1 MGQYNPLFQDQWHLE
16 QIGDIQSVW
25 RQYTGEGVSVA
36 VYDDGVEQSH
46 PDLNNNYDASLHFRD
61 GIFLDDGQPNGS
73 SDSHGTAVAGI
84 IAAENNMI
92 GGVGVAYDATI
103 TGATL
108 LTDIF
113 DQGVSTGLAAL
124 RYMST
129 FDVTN
134 HSWGYT
140 PDFASYLN
148 LINATSTASQEG
160 AAFDYAAENGRGG
173 LGTIFVKA
181 AGNDANNPELQ
192 NSGIW
197 GNTQGEGHNSL
208 HSIIV
213 VSATSQTGQITDYS
227 SWGSNV
233 LIAGPA
239 ASVTT
244 DLAGSAGY
252 SSGNYTS
259 NFGGTSAATPV
270 VSGVVALM
278 LDANPNLGWRDVQMI
293 LATSAAHT
301 GSEFGA
307 SATGFEVSDWFSN
320 GATIWN
326 GGGMS
331 YSLSYGYGMVDVHAA
346 VRMAEVWDS
355 IYDNAHVTS
364 NTEVAFGSMVGGTRS
379 ILDNST
385 TEIEINVS
393 DNVIVEHISVTVE
406 GFHSYVGD
414 LTLELVAPNGTKFLL
429 FDQDAGSADFEGWVF
444 GVSGAMSMNSFGV
457 WNLLVT
463 DAELGDTG
471 YIDDITLMFEGRIVS
486 QNTVHYITNDFSEFA
501 EVEEERRVIQD
512 RDGGSAD
519 WLNMAAVT
527 DDITLSLELGGE
539 LAVGGQVWA
548 NMSQND
554 LIENAAAGDGDDR
567 IEGNSAANELLG
579 ARGSDTL
586 FGGNGNDFVSG
597 GAGSDEL
604 FGQAKDDVMH
614 AGHGAD
620 RVFGGS
626 GRDSILGAKGAD
638 FLKGGSGAD
647 TIKAGSGNDIV
658 NGGKGRDLVSL
669 GAGNDRYSDTS
680 QAGING
686 RDHVNGGSGNDT
698 IHSGA
703 GADTLIGGSGND
715 QLTGGAGADQFVFKQ
730 GDGSDSVL
738 DFKVGVDLIRI
749 TTGAVDLSD
758 ISFQQLGGDVQVSFV
773 GTDILIHDTI
783 LAVLED
789 ADNFQFV

>member
-1 MGQYNPLFQDQWHLE
+1 MGQDNPLFQDQWHFG

-36 VYDDGVEQSH
+36 VYDDGVEQFH
-46 PDLNNNYDASLHFRD
+46 PDLNSNYNASLHFRD
-61 GIFLDDGQPNGS
+61 GIFLDDGQPNGP

-103 TGATL
+103 TGTTL

-113 DQGVSTGLAAL
+113 EQGVSTGLEAL

-129 FDVTN
+129 FDVAN

-140 PDFASYLN
+140 PDFANYLN
-148 LINATSTASQEG
+148 LINTTNTAYQEG
-160 AAFDYAAENGRGG
+160 AAFDYAAENGRAG
-173 LGTIFVKA
+173 LGTILVKA
-181 AGNDANNPELQ
+181 AGNNANNPELQ

-197 GNTQGEGHNSL
+197 GHTQGEGHNSL

-213 VSATSQTGQITDYS
+213 VSATSQTGQIADYS
-227 SWGSNV
+227 SWGSNI
-233 LIAGPA
+233 LIAAPA

-252 SSGNYTS
+252 SSGNYA
-259 NFGGTSAATPV
+259 NDFGGTSAATPV
-270 VSGVVALM
+270 VAGVAALM

-301 GSEFGA
+301 GSEFGT
-307 SATGFEVSDWFSN
+307 SATGFEVADWFSN

-346 VRMAEVWDS
+346 VRMAEVWGN

-393 DNVIVEHISVTVE
+393 DNVIIEHINVTIE
-406 GFHSYVGD
+406 GGHSYSAD
-414 LTLELVAPNGTKFLL
+414 LTLELVAPDGTKFLL

-444 GVSGAMSMNSFGV
+444 GVSGAMGMNSFGV
-457 WNLLVT
+457 WSVLVT
-463 DAELGDTG
+463 DTEWEDTG
-471 YIDDITLMFEGRIVS
+471 YIDDVTLMFEGRTVS
-486 QNTVHYITNDFSEFA
+486 QNTVHYITNDFNTFA

-519 WLNMAAVT
+519 WLNLVAVT
-527 DDITLSLELGGE
+527 DNVSLSLELGGE
-539 LAVGGQVWA
+539 LAVGDLVWA
-548 NMSQND
+548 SLSQND
-554 LIENAAAGDGDDR
+554 LIENAATGDGDDR
-567 IEGNSAANELLG
+567 IEGNSSANELLG

-586 FGGNGNDFVSG
+586 FGGSGNDFLLG
-597 GAGSDEL
+597 GAGSDQL
-604 FGQAKDDVMH
+604 FGQADDDVVY

-638 FLKGGSGAD
+638 SLKGGSGAD
-647 TIKAGSGNDIV
+647 TIKAGSGNDMV

-669 GAGNDRYSDTS
+669 GAGNDKYSDTS

-686 RDHVNGGSGNDT
+686 RDRVKGGTGNDT

-715 QLTGGAGADQFVFKQ
+715 QLSGGAGADRFVFRQ
-730 GDGSDSVL
+730 SDGSDSIL

-749 TTGAVDLSD
+749 IAGAEDLSD
-758 ISFQQLGGDVQVSFV
+758 ISFQQLGDNVQVSFAS
-773 GTDILIHDTI
+773 TDVLIHDTTI
-783 LAVLED
+783 AVLED
-789 ADNFQFV
+789 VENFQFV